1 MHCEVAIISLTYLI
15 LEAKGGRES
24 IFTSRGYGGAIRE
37 NQSLCLTRWKVAK
50 GVLTGGG
57 GDRGVGGGPTAAGGA
72 QPPSAWGRQCGG
84 STGAGDKGNEMQ
96 QKEVPRHPPC
106 TGTGGLLPPRR
117 VSGMIHV
124 SL

>member
-57 GDRGVGGGPTAAGGA
+57 GDRG
-72 QPPSAWGRQCGG
+72 W
-84 STGAGDKGNEMQ
+84 GAGPQLRE
-96 QKEVPRHPPC
+96 EPSPRRPGDASVAAPRG
-106 TGTGGLLPPRR
+106 TGTRGMRCSRKRFPGILPAWEQGGYCLPA
-117 VSGMIHV
+117 GF
-124 SL
+124 LE